1 MKEKLL
7 QLLKVKAHESR
18 RVFLL
23 LIMSFFM
30 GVFVATFSVAAQ
42 SLFLQKFDETT
53 DLPIALLFSGAFG
66 LLATLLY
73 NFLQNRIPFPLLAA
87 LSLFVITGLTA
98 FIEFGEN
105 LVRDARDIYFFGFT
119 AIIPFS
125 YITLLIFWG
134 AFGRLFNVR
143 ESRRL
148 LGSVDQGA
156 MIASSIAFFLIPQ
169 FLKLRWA
176 TTESLFSVSL
186 SAIVIFL
193 GLFIYL
199 SQQHL
204 GKVRSFAQE
213 RMINKK
219 VAFADFFRNKYLL
232 FMSLFIVVS
241 MIATNFVEFSFF
253 NVATLYNEGKD
264 EDHLARLLAY
274 FEMTIVIFAF
284 LFDTIAQDRII
295 KDYGMRISL
304 LINPILIGFFTVCA
318 LIIGSAFGYT
328 PQDDLFIV
336 FFIIISISRLFLST
350 LKTTIDETTMRL
362 YMLPIES
369 NIRIDVQTKITGTV
383 TAFASLLAG
392 ALIYLI
398 TQVEWFGL
406 LSITAFTIPVIV
418 VWYMVTNRMHHS
430 YKDTLQSTLQRSK
443 QKTGN
448 ESKVEFSVST
458 LLDRESQGTIEEK
471 VIYSLR
477 LMEKLEPAL
486 YENSLVRLASGTSEK
501 IRLFAEAK
509 LRELGIQDPQRKELR
524 TLAENA
530 ANASLESDLLSI
542 SPEKLI
548 LLGKSAKRGDRIL
561 AAKMLRT
568 LTGPRTIFV
577 LLELL
582 RDVDPRVRCEALR
595 TARKVN
601 RPETW
606 PILIELLAS
615 PTFSHLAAAA
625 LTGAGESILNTLESA
640 FHKSGQSDIVMLRIV
655 QIMGKIGGRL
665 AHQLLWTKA
674 DFPDKRIVKQIIYSL
689 RYIDY
694 QAKGKE
700 RRDVVNILESEMSKA
715 IWNLAAIHELP
726 DTTVFKFLRGALQEE
741 VQDNYNHIFM
751 LLSLIYDPRSVQLVR
766 ENLESGDPENIAFAL
781 ELIDLF
787 LDPEMKPKLIP
798 LLDESPTPQKLK
810 DLQLYY
816 PREEYTPIQVI
827 NYILNRDYNYN
838 NRWTKACA
846 IHASAYLDDFRVS
859 RGLVAHLF
867 NRDRLL
873 QETAAWVIYNK
884 DKAFYSRL
892 TERLP
897 KRDKLF
903 LDSSI
908 QNNQLL
914 DGLNDGFFLF
924 IEMVM
929 FIKQSPLFQNINGII
944 VADLADK
951 ISPLDIDTKSKTKL
965 DPEESDEP
973 LIIVAHGRVHLC
985 NNGRIVKTLE
995 KGDVHGEAFTN
1006 APVEPATEME
1016 ALERSVVFRIT
1027 MADLYFLLAHNH
1039 EMVQGLMDNIAVAD
1053 QRVEVRL

>member
-1 MKEKLL
+1 MNEKLL
-7 QLLKVKAHESR
+7 LLLKVKPNESR
-18 RVFLL
+18 RVILL

-42 SLFLQKFDETT
+42 SLFLQTFDETT
-53 DLPIALLFSGAFG
+53 DLPIALLFSGVFG

-87 LSLFVITGLTA
+87 LSLTVISGLTA
-98 FIEFGEN
+98 LIEFGEKF
-105 LVRDARDIYFFGFT
+105 VSDPGDVYFFGFT

-134 AFGRLFNVR
+134 TFGRLFNVR
-143 ESRRL
+143 QSRRL

-156 MIASSIAFFLIPQ
+156 MIASFIAFFLIPQ
-169 FLKLRWA
+169 FLELNWTSTA
-176 TTESLFSVSL
+176 SLFTVSL
-186 SAIVIFL
+186 VAILIFL
-193 GLFIYL
+193 VLFIYL
-199 SQQHL
+199 SSQHL
-204 GKVRSFAQE
+204 NEGRSFAKE
-213 RMINKK
+213 RLMNRK
-219 VAFADFFRNKYLL
+219 VPFADFFRNKYLL
-232 FMSLFIVVS
+232 FMSLLIIVS
-241 MIATNFVEFSFF
+241 MIATNFVEFSFL
-253 NVATLYNEGKD
+253 NVATLYNEGKG
-264 EDHLARLLAY
+264 EDNLARFLAY

-295 KDYGMRISL
+295 KEYGMRISL

-318 LIIGSAFGYT
+318 LILGSLFGYT
-328 PQDDLFIV
+328 PQDDLFII
-336 FFIIISISRLFLST
+336 FFIIIAISRLFLST
-350 LKTTIDETTMRL
+350 LKETIDETTLRL
-362 YMLPIES
+362 YLLPIES
-369 NIRIDVQTKITGTV
+369 NIRIDIQTKITGTV

-392 ALIYLI
+392 GLIYLI
-398 TQVEWFGL
+398 TKVEWFGL
-406 LSITAFTIPVIV
+406 LAITGFTIPLIAA
-418 VWYMVTNRMHHS
+418 WYILTNRMHHS
-430 YKDTLQSTLQRSK
+430 YKDTLQTTLQRSK

-448 ESKVEFSVST
+448 EQKVEFSVGT
-458 LLDRESQGTIEEK
+458 LLDRESQGSIEEK
-471 VIYSLR
+471 VIYSLK
-477 LMEKLEPAL
+477 LMEKLEPAM
-486 YENSLVRLASGTSEK
+486 YENSLVRLASGTSPK
-501 IRLFAEAK
+501 IHAFVHEK
-509 LRELGIQDPQRKELR
+509 LRELGLQAPDRKEMR

-530 ANASLESDLLSI
+530 VNASLESDLLSI
-542 SPEKLI
+542 PVEKFLKLSKSP
-548 LLGKSAKRGDRIL
+548 KRSDRTL

-568 LTGPRTIFV
+568 LIGPKTIFI

-582 RDVDPRVRCEALR
+582 RDVDPIVRIEALR

-625 LTGAGESILNTLESA
+625 LTDAGEPILNTLEAA

-665 AHQLLWTKA
+665 AHQLLWKKA

-689 RYIDY
+689 RFINY
-694 QAKGKE
+694 QAEGKE
-700 RRDVVNILESEMSKA
+700 RRDIVNILDSEMSKT

-726 DTTVFKFLRGALQEE
+726 DSPEFKFLREALDEE
-741 VQDNYNHIFM
+741 VRDNYKQIFM
-751 LLSLIYDPRSVQLVR
+751 LLSLIYDPRNVDLVR

-787 LDPEMKPKLIP
+787 LDPELKPKLIP

-810 DLQLYY
+810 ELQFYY
-816 PREEYTPIQVI
+816 PREAYTPIQVI

-846 IHASAYLDDFRVS
+846 IHASAFLHDFRIS
-859 RGLVAHLF
+859 RGLAAHLF
-867 NRDRLL
+867 NKDKLL

-884 DKAFYSRL
+884 DKAYYSRL

-897 KRDKLF
+897 KKDKLF

-908 QNNQLL
+908 ENNQLL

-929 FIKQSPLFQNINGII
+929 FVKQLPLFQNINGVL

-951 ISPLDIDTKSKTKL
+951 IIPLDLAVGGHLNL
-965 DPEESDEP
+965 DAGEADEP
-973 LIIVAHGRVHLC
+973 LLIVAHGHVHLRDS
-985 NNGRIVKTLE
+985 GRTVITL
-995 KGDVHGEAFTN
+995 KSGGVHGEIFTN
-1006 APVEPATEME
+1006 APVERVSEID
-1016 ALERSVVFRIT
+1016 ALERSVVFRINLT
-1027 MADLYFLLAHNH
+1027 DLYFVLAHNH
-1039 EMVQGLMDNIAVAD
+1039 ELVQGLIENIMATEE
-1053 QRVEVRL
+1053 RVEVRL